1 MVAVGEV
8 MAVWTTSVIRV
19 VPDVIIRVVIQED

>member
-1 MVAVGEV
+1 VAVGEV

-19 VPDVIIRVVIQED
+19 VPDVIVRVVVQED